1 MTKIKTPPNIKLN
14 TKQGVDPMGF
24 HNITEVVEQNIQ
36 NGIKKT
42 QLSTKKLIL
51 LGIAAG
57 FFIAIGAEAS
67 SLAMHGISGVGLART
82 IAGAVF
88 PIGLMLIV
96 LTGGELFT
104 GNCLISM
111 AVYDKRATLKGM
123 IRNLTIVYISN
134 FIGAFLMALMIN
146 NSGQLNLSAG
156 GAGAFT
162 IKVALGKVGIDPI
175 WAIVSGILCN
185 VLVCLAIFMGAT
197 AKDIAGKCI
206 AIFFPIF
213 VFVISGFEHCVANMY
228 YIPAGII
235 AAQNPVYAA
244 KATELYGITAQQ
256 LSGLNFGSMFS
267 NLIPVTIGNI
277 IGGMVFVGLLYWYLY
292 RKKES

>member
-1 MTKIKTPPNIKLN
+1 
-14 TKQGVDPMGF
+14 MGF
-24 HNITEVVEQNIQ
+24 QTITEVIEQNIQ

-42 QLSTKKLIL
+42 NLTTKKLIL

-57 FFIAIGAEAS
+57 FFIGIGAEAS
-67 SLAMHGISGVGLART
+67 SLAMHGISNVGLART
-82 IAGAVF
+82 VAGAVF

-96 LTGGELFT
+96 LLGGELFT

-111 AVYDKRATLKGM
+111 AVYDKKAKLKGM
-123 IRNLTIVYISN
+123 NRNLTIVYISN
-134 FIGAFLMALMIN
+134 FIGAALMAWMIN
-146 NSGQLNLSAG
+146 NCGQLNFSDG

-162 IKVALGKVGIDPI
+162 IKVALGKVGIDPMQ
-175 WAIVSGILCN
+175 AIVSGILCN
-185 VLVCLAIFMGAT
+185 VLVCLAIFMAAT
-197 AKDIAGKCI
+197 AKDVAGKCI

-228 YIPAGII
+228 YIPAGIF
-235 AAQNPVYAA
+235 AAHNPLYAA
-244 KATELYGITAQQ
+244 KATELYGITAEQ

-267 NLIPVTIGNI
+267 NLIPVTVGNI

>member
-1 MTKIKTPPNIKLN
+1 
-14 TKQGVDPMGF
+14 MGF
-24 HNITEVVEQNIQ
+24 QTITEVIEQNIQ

-42 QLSTKKLIL
+42 NLTTKKLIL

-57 FFIAIGAEAS
+57 FFIGIGAEAS
-67 SLAMHGISGVGLART
+67 SLAMHGISNVGLART
-82 IAGAVF
+82 VAGAVF

-96 LTGGELFT
+96 LLGGELFT

-111 AVYDKRATLKGM
+111 AVYDKRAKLKGM
-123 IRNLTIVYISN
+123 IRNLIIVYISN
-134 FIGAFLMALMIN
+134 FIGAALMAWMIN
-146 NSGQLNLSAG
+146 NCGQLNFSDG

-162 IKVALGKVGIDPI
+162 IKVALGKVGIDPMQ
-175 WAIVSGILCN
+175 AIVSGILCN
-185 VLVCLAIFMGAT
+185 VLVCLAIFMAAT
-197 AKDIAGKCI
+197 AKDVAGKCI

-228 YIPAGII
+228 YIPAGIL
-235 AAQNPVYAA
+235 ATHNPLYVA
-244 KATELYGITAQQ
+244 KATELYGITAEQ

>member
-1 MTKIKTPPNIKLN
+1 
-14 TKQGVDPMGF
+14 MGF
-24 HNITEVVEQNIQ
+24 QTITEVIEQNIQ

-42 QLSTKKLIL
+42 NLTTKKLIL

-57 FFIAIGAEAS
+57 FFIGIGAEAS
-67 SLAMHGISGVGLART
+67 SLAMHGISNVGLART
-82 IAGAVF
+82 VAGAVF

-96 LTGGELFT
+96 LLGGELFT

-111 AVYDKRATLKGM
+111 AVYDKKAKLKGM

-134 FIGAFLMALMIN
+134 FIGAALMAWMIN
-146 NSGQLNLSAG
+146 NCGQLNFSDG

-162 IKVALGKVGIDPI
+162 IKVALGKVGIDSI
-175 WAIVSGILCN
+175 QAIVSGILCN
-185 VLVCLAIFMGAT
+185 VLVCLAIFMAAT
-197 AKDIAGKCI
+197 AKDVAGKCI

-228 YIPAGII
+228 YIPAGIF
-235 AAQNPVYAA
+235 AAQNPLYAT
-244 KATELYGITAQQ
+244 KATELYGITAEQ
-256 LSGLNFGSMFS
+256 LSGLNFGTMFS
-267 NLIPVTIGNI
+267 NLVPVTIGNI

-292 RKKES
+292 RKKEV

>member
-1 MTKIKTPPNIKLN
+1 
-14 TKQGVDPMGF
+14 MGF
-24 HNITEVVEQNIQ
+24 QTITEVIEQNIQ

-42 QLSTKKLIL
+42 NLTTKKLIL

-57 FFIAIGAEAS
+57 FFIGIGAEAS
-67 SLAMHGISGVGLART
+67 SLAMHGISNVGLART
-82 IAGAVF
+82 VAGVVF

-96 LTGGELFT
+96 LLGGELFT

-111 AVYDKRATLKGM
+111 AVYDKKAKLKGM

-134 FIGAFLMALMIN
+134 FIGAALMAWMIN
-146 NSGQLNLSAG
+146 NCGQLNFSDG

-162 IKVALGKVGIDPI
+162 IKVALGKVGIDPMQ
-175 WAIVSGILCN
+175 AIVSGILCN
-185 VLVCLAIFMGAT
+185 VLVCLAIFMAAT
-197 AKDIAGKCI
+197 AKDVAGKCI

-228 YIPAGII
+228 YIPAGIF
-235 AAQNPVYAA
+235 AAQNSLYAA
-244 KATELYGITAQQ
+244 KATELYGITAEQ
-256 LSGLNFGSMFS
+256 LSGLNFGTMFS

>member
-1 MTKIKTPPNIKLN
+1 
-14 TKQGVDPMGF
+14 MGF
-24 HNITEVVEQNIQ
+24 QTITEVIEQNIQ

-42 QLSTKKLIL
+42 NLTTKKLIL

-57 FFIAIGAEAS
+57 FFIGIGAEAS
-67 SLAMHGISGVGLART
+67 SLAMHGISNVGLART
-82 IAGAVF
+82 VAGAVF

-96 LTGGELFT
+96 LLGGELFT

-111 AVYDKRATLKGM
+111 AVYDKKAKLKGM

-134 FIGAFLMALMIN
+134 FIGAALMAWMIN
-146 NSGQLNLSAG
+146 NCGQLNFSDG
-156 GAGAFT
+156 GAGAST
-162 IKVALGKVGIDPI
+162 IKVALGKVGIDPMQ
-175 WAIVSGILCN
+175 AIVSGILCN
-185 VLVCLAIFMGAT
+185 VLVCLAIFMAAT
-197 AKDIAGKCI
+197 AKDVAGKCI

-228 YIPAGII
+228 YIPAGIF
-235 AAQNPVYAA
+235 AAHNPLYAA
-244 KATELYGITAQQ
+244 KATELYGITAEQ
-256 LSGLNFGSMFS
+256 LSGLNFGTMFS

>member
-1 MTKIKTPPNIKLN
+1 
-14 TKQGVDPMGF
+14 MGF
-24 HNITEVVEQNIQ
+24 QTITEVIEQNIQ

-42 QLSTKKLIL
+42 NLTTKKLIL

-57 FFIAIGAEAS
+57 FFIGIGAEAS
-67 SLAMHGISGVGLART
+67 SLAMHGISNVGLART
-82 IAGAVF
+82 VAGAVF

-96 LTGGELFT
+96 LLGGELFT

-111 AVYDKRATLKGM
+111 AVYDKKAKLKGM

-134 FIGAFLMALMIN
+134 FIGAALMAWMIN
-146 NSGQLNLSAG
+146 NCGQLNFSDG

-162 IKVALGKVGIDPI
+162 IKVALGKVGIDPMQ
-175 WAIVSGILCN
+175 AIISGILCN
-185 VLVCLAIFMGAT
+185 VLVCLAIFMAAT
-197 AKDIAGKCI
+197 AKDVAGKCI

-228 YIPAGII
+228 YIPAGIF
-235 AAQNPVYAA
+235 AAHNPLYAA
-244 KATELYGITAQQ
+244 KATELYGITAEQ
-256 LSGLNFGSMFS
+256 LSGLNFGTMFS
-267 NLIPVTIGNI
+267 NLVPVTIGNV

>member
-1 MTKIKTPPNIKLN
+1 
-14 TKQGVDPMGF
+14 MGF
-24 HNITEVVEQNIQ
+24 QTITEVIEQNIQ

-42 QLSTKKLIL
+42 NITTKKLIL

-57 FFIAIGAEAS
+57 FFIGIGAEAS
-67 SLAMHGISGVGLART
+67 SLAMHGISNVGLART
-82 IAGAVF
+82 VAGAVF

-96 LTGGELFT
+96 LLGGELFT

-111 AVYDKRATLKGM
+111 AVYDKKSKLKGM

-134 FIGAFLMALMIN
+134 FIGAALMAWMIN
-146 NSGQLNLSAG
+146 NCGQLNFSDG

-175 WAIVSGILCN
+175 QAIVSGILCN
-185 VLVCLAIFMGAT
+185 VLVCLAIFMAAT
-197 AKDIAGKCI
+197 AKDVAGKCI

-228 YIPAGII
+228 YIPAGIF
-235 AAQNPVYAA
+235 AAHNPLYAA
-244 KATELYGITAQQ
+244 KATELYGITAEQ
-256 LSGLNFGSMFS
+256 LSGLNFGTMFS

>member
-1 MTKIKTPPNIKLN
+1 
-14 TKQGVDPMGF
+14 MGF
-24 HNITEVVEQNIQ
+24 QTITEVIEQNIQ

-42 QLSTKKLIL
+42 NLTTKKLIL

-57 FFIAIGAEAS
+57 FFIGIGAEAS
-67 SLAMHGISGVGLART
+67 SLAMHGISNVGLART
-82 IAGAVF
+82 VAGAVF

-96 LTGGELFT
+96 LLGGELFT

-111 AVYDKRATLKGM
+111 AVYDKKAKLKGM

-134 FIGAFLMALMIN
+134 FIGAALMAWMIN
-146 NSGQLNLSAG
+146 NCGQLNFSDG

-162 IKVALGKVGIDPI
+162 IKVALGKVGIDTI
-175 WAIVSGILCN
+175 QAIVSGILCN
-185 VLVCLAIFMGAT
+185 VLVCLAIFMAAT
-197 AKDIAGKCI
+197 AKDVAGKCI

-228 YIPAGII
+228 YIPAGIF
-235 AAQNPVYAA
+235 AAHNPLYAA
-244 KATELYGITAQQ
+244 KATELYGITAEQ
-256 LSGLNFGSMFS
+256 LSGLNFGTMFS
-267 NLIPVTIGNI
+267 NLVPVTIGNI

-292 RKKES
+292 RKKEV

>member
-1 MTKIKTPPNIKLN
+1 
-14 TKQGVDPMGF
+14 MGF
-24 HNITEVVEQNIQ
+24 QTITEVIEQNIQ

-42 QLSTKKLIL
+42 NLTTKKLIL

-57 FFIAIGAEAS
+57 FFIGIGAEAS
-67 SLAMHGISGVGLART
+67 SLAMHGISNVGLART
-82 IAGAVF
+82 VAGAVF

-96 LTGGELFT
+96 LLGGELFT

-111 AVYDKRATLKGM
+111 AVYDKKAKLKGM

-134 FIGAFLMALMIN
+134 FIGAALMAWMIN
-146 NSGQLNLSAG
+146 NCGQLNFSDG

-175 WAIVSGILCN
+175 QAIVSGILCN
-185 VLVCLAIFMGAT
+185 VLVCLAIFMAAT
-197 AKDIAGKCI
+197 AKDVAGKCI

-228 YIPAGII
+228 YIPAGIF
-235 AAQNPVYAA
+235 AAQNSLYAA
-244 KATELYGITAQQ
+244 KATELYGITAEQ
-256 LSGLNFGSMFS
+256 LSGLNFGTMLS

>member
-1 MTKIKTPPNIKLN
+1 
-14 TKQGVDPMGF
+14 MGF
-24 HNITEVVEQNIQ
+24 QAITEVIEQNIQ

-42 QLSTKKLIL
+42 NLTTKKLIL

-57 FFIAIGAEAS
+57 FFIGIGAEAS
-67 SLAMHGISGVGLART
+67 SLAMHGISNVGLART
-82 IAGAVF
+82 VAGAVF

-96 LTGGELFT
+96 LLGGELFT

-111 AVYDKRATLKGM
+111 AVYDKKAKLKGM

-134 FIGAFLMALMIN
+134 FIGAALMAWMIN
-146 NSGQLNLSAG
+146 NCGQLNFSDG

-162 IKVALGKVGIDPI
+162 IKVALGKVGIDSI
-175 WAIVSGILCN
+175 QAIVSGILCN
-185 VLVCLAIFMGAT
+185 VLVCLAIFMAAT
-197 AKDIAGKCI
+197 AKDVAGKCI

-228 YIPAGII
+228 YIPAGIF
-235 AAQNPVYAA
+235 AAQNPLYAA
-244 KATELYGITAQQ
+244 KATELYGITAEQ
-256 LSGLNFGSMFS
+256 LSGLNFGTMFS
-267 NLIPVTIGNI
+267 NLIPVTIGNV

-292 RKKES
+292 RKKEV

>member
-1 MTKIKTPPNIKLN
+1 
-14 TKQGVDPMGF
+14 MGF
-24 HNITEVVEQNIQ
+24 QTITEVIEQNIQ

-42 QLSTKKLIL
+42 NLTTKKLIL

-57 FFIAIGAEAS
+57 FFIGIGAEAS
-67 SLAMHGISGVGLART
+67 SLAMHGISNVGLART
-82 IAGAVF
+82 VAGAVF

-96 LTGGELFT
+96 LLGGELFT

-111 AVYDKRATLKGM
+111 AVYDKRAKLKGM

-134 FIGAFLMALMIN
+134 FIGAALMAWMIN
-146 NSGQLNLSAG
+146 NCGQLNFSDG

-162 IKVALGKVGIDPI
+162 IKVALGKVGIDPMQ
-175 WAIVSGILCN
+175 AIVSGILCN
-185 VLVCLAIFMGAT
+185 VLVCLAIFMAAT
-197 AKDIAGKCI
+197 AKDVAGKCI

-228 YIPAGII
+228 YIPAGIF
-235 AAQNPVYAA
+235 AARNPLYAA
-244 KATELYGITAQQ
+244 KATELYGITAEQ
-256 LSGLNFGSMFS
+256 LSGLNFGTMFS

-292 RKKES
+292 RKKEV

>member
-1 MTKIKTPPNIKLN
+1 
-14 TKQGVDPMGF
+14 MGF
-24 HNITEVVEQNIQ
+24 QTITEVIEQNIQ

-42 QLSTKKLIL
+42 NLTTKKLIL

-57 FFIAIGAEAS
+57 FFIGIGAEAS
-67 SLAMHGISGVGLART
+67 SLAMHGISNVGLART
-82 IAGAVF
+82 VAGAVF

-96 LTGGELFT
+96 LLGGELFT

-111 AVYDKRATLKGM
+111 AVYDKRAKLKGM

-134 FIGAFLMALMIN
+134 FIGAALMAWMIN
-146 NSGQLNLSAG
+146 NCGQLNFSDG

-162 IKVALGKVGIDPI
+162 IKVALGKVGIDPMQ
-175 WAIVSGILCN
+175 AIVSGILCN
-185 VLVCLAIFMGAT
+185 VLVCLAIFMAAT
-197 AKDIAGKCI
+197 AKDVAGKCI

-228 YIPAGII
+228 YIPAGIF
-235 AAQNPVYAA
+235 ASHNPLYAA
-244 KATELYGITAQQ
+244 KATELYGITAEQ
-256 LSGLNFGSMFS
+256 LSGLNFGTMFS

>member
-1 MTKIKTPPNIKLN
+1 
-14 TKQGVDPMGF
+14 MGF
-24 HNITEVVEQNIQ
+24 QTITEVIEQNIQ

-42 QLSTKKLIL
+42 NLTTKKLIL

-57 FFIAIGAEAS
+57 FFIGIGAEAS
-67 SLAMHGISGVGLART
+67 SLAMHGISNVGLART
-82 IAGAVF
+82 VAGAVF

-96 LTGGELFT
+96 LLGGELFT

-111 AVYDKRATLKGM
+111 AVYDKKAKLKGM

-134 FIGAFLMALMIN
+134 FIGAALMAWMIN
-146 NSGQLNLSAG
+146 NCGQLNFSDG

-162 IKVALGKVGIDPI
+162 IKVALGKVGIDPMQ
-175 WAIVSGILCN
+175 AIVSGILCN
-185 VLVCLAIFMGAT
+185 VLVCLAIFMAAT
-197 AKDIAGKCI
+197 AKDVAGKCI

-228 YIPAGII
+228 YIPAGIF
-235 AAQNPVYAA
+235 AAQNPLYAA
-244 KATELYGITAQQ
+244 KATELYGITAEQ
-256 LSGLNFGSMFS
+256 LSGINFGTMFS

>member
-1 MTKIKTPPNIKLN
+1 
-14 TKQGVDPMGF
+14 MGF
-24 HNITEVVEQNIQ
+24 QTITEVIEQNIR

-42 QLSTKKLIL
+42 NLTTKKLIL

-57 FFIAIGAEAS
+57 FFIGIGAEAS
-67 SLAMHGISGVGLART
+67 SLAMHGISNVGLART
-82 IAGAVF
+82 VAGAVF

-96 LTGGELFT
+96 LLGGELFT

-111 AVYDKRATLKGM
+111 AVYDKKAKLKGM

-134 FIGAFLMALMIN
+134 FIGAALMAWMIN
-146 NSGQLNLSAG
+146 NCGQLNFSDG

-162 IKVALGKVGIDPI
+162 IKVALGKVGIDPMQ
-175 WAIVSGILCN
+175 AIVSGILCN
-185 VLVCLAIFMGAT
+185 VLVCLAIFMAAT
-197 AKDIAGKCI
+197 AKDVAGKCI

-228 YIPAGII
+228 YIPAGIF
-235 AAQNPVYAA
+235 AAHNPLYVA
-244 KATELYGITAQQ
+244 KATELYGITAEQ
-256 LSGLNFGSMFS
+256 LSGLNFGTMFS
-267 NLIPVTIGNI
+267 NLVPVTIGNV

-292 RKKES
+292 RKKEV

>member
-1 MTKIKTPPNIKLN
+1 
-14 TKQGVDPMGF
+14 MGF
-24 HNITEVVEQNIQ
+24 QTITEVIEQNIQ

-42 QLSTKKLIL
+42 NLTTKKLIL

-57 FFIAIGAEAS
+57 FFIGIGAEAS
-67 SLAMHGISGVGLART
+67 SLAMHGISNVGLART
-82 IAGAVF
+82 VAGAVF

-96 LTGGELFT
+96 LLGGELFT

-111 AVYDKRATLKGM
+111 AVYDKKAKLKGM

-134 FIGAFLMALMIN
+134 FIGAALMAWMIN
-146 NSGQLNLSAG
+146 NCGQLNFSDG

-162 IKVALGKVGIDPI
+162 IKVALGKVGIDPMQ
-175 WAIVSGILCN
+175 AIVSGILCN
-185 VLVCLAIFMGAT
+185 VLVCLAIFMAAT
-197 AKDIAGKCI
+197 AKDVAGKCI

-228 YIPAGII
+228 YIPAGIF
-235 AAQNPVYAA
+235 AAHNPLYVA
-244 KATELYGITAQQ
+244 KATELYGITAEQ
-256 LSGLNFGSMFS
+256 LSGLNFGTMFS

-292 RKKES
+292 RKKEV

>member
-1 MTKIKTPPNIKLN
+1 
-14 TKQGVDPMGF
+14 MGF
-24 HNITEVVEQNIQ
+24 QTITEVIEQNIQ

-42 QLSTKKLIL
+42 NLTTKKLIL

-57 FFIAIGAEAS
+57 FFIGIGAEAS
-67 SLAMHGISGVGLART
+67 SLAMHGISNVGLART
-82 IAGAVF
+82 VAGAVF

-96 LTGGELFT
+96 LLGGELFT

-111 AVYDKRATLKGM
+111 AVYDKKAKLKGM

-134 FIGAFLMALMIN
+134 FIGAALMAWMIN
-146 NSGQLNLSAG
+146 NCGQLNFSDG

-162 IKVALGKVGIDPI
+162 IKVALGKVGIDPMQ
-175 WAIVSGILCN
+175 AIVSGILCN
-185 VLVCLAIFMGAT
+185 VLVCLAIFMAAT
-197 AKDIAGKCI
+197 AKDVAGKCI

-228 YIPAGII
+228 YIPAGIF
-235 AAQNPVYAA
+235 AAHNPLYVA
-244 KATELYGITAQQ
+244 KATELYGITAEQ

>member
-1 MTKIKTPPNIKLN
+1 M
-14 TKQGVDPMGF
+14 GVQT
-24 HNITEVVEQNIQ
+24 ITEVIEQNIQ

-42 QLSTKKLIL
+42 NLTTKKLIL

-57 FFIAIGAEAS
+57 FFIGIGAEAS
-67 SLAMHGISGVGLART
+67 SLAMHGISNVGLART
-82 IAGAVF
+82 VAGVVF

-96 LTGGELFT
+96 LLGGELFT

-111 AVYDKRATLKGM
+111 AVYDKRAKLKGM

-134 FIGAFLMALMIN
+134 FIGAALMAWMIN
-146 NSGQLNLSAG
+146 NCGQLNFSDG

-162 IKVALGKVGIDPI
+162 IKVALGKVGIDPMQ
-175 WAIVSGILCN
+175 AIVSGILCN
-185 VLVCLAIFMGAT
+185 VLVCLAIFMAAT
-197 AKDIAGKCI
+197 AKDVAGKCI

-228 YIPAGII
+228 YIPAGIF
-235 AAQNPVYAA
+235 AAHNPLYAA
-244 KATELYGITAQQ
+244 KATELYGITAEQ
-256 LSGLNFGSMFS
+256 LSGLNFGTMFS
-267 NLIPVTIGNI
+267 NLVPVTIGNI

-292 RKKES
+292 RKKEV

>member
-1 MTKIKTPPNIKLN
+1 
-14 TKQGVDPMGF
+14 MGF
-24 HNITEVVEQNIQ
+24 QTITEVIEQNIQ

-42 QLSTKKLIL
+42 NLTTKKLIL

-57 FFIAIGAEAS
+57 FFIGIGAEAS
-67 SLAMHGISGVGLART
+67 SLAMHGISNVGLART
-82 IAGAVF
+82 VAGAVF

-96 LTGGELFT
+96 LLGGELFT

-111 AVYDKRATLKGM
+111 AVYDKKSKLKGM
-123 IRNLTIVYISN
+123 IRNLIIVYISN
-134 FIGAFLMALMIN
+134 FIGAALMAWMIN
-146 NSGQLNLSAG
+146 NCGQLNFSDG

-162 IKVALGKVGIDPI
+162 IKVALGKAGIDPMQ
-175 WAIVSGILCN
+175 AIVSGILCN
-185 VLVCLAIFMGAT
+185 VLVCLAIFMAAT
-197 AKDIAGKCI
+197 AKDVAGKCI

-228 YIPAGII
+228 YIPAGIF
-235 AAQNPVYAA
+235 AAQNSLYAA
-244 KATELYGITAQQ
+244 KATELYGITAEQ
-256 LSGLNFGSMFS
+256 LSGLNFGTMFS

>member
-1 MTKIKTPPNIKLN
+1 M
-14 TKQGVDPMGF
+14 GVQT
-24 HNITEVVEQNIQ
+24 ITEVIEQNIQ

-42 QLSTKKLIL
+42 NLTTKKLIL

-57 FFIAIGAEAS
+57 FFIGIGAEAS
-67 SLAMHGISGVGLART
+67 SLAMHGISNVGLART
-82 IAGAVF
+82 VAGAVF

-96 LTGGELFT
+96 LLGGELFT

-111 AVYDKRATLKGM
+111 AVYDKKVKLKGM

-134 FIGAFLMALMIN
+134 FIGAALMAWMIN
-146 NSGQLNLSAG
+146 NCGQLNFSDG

-175 WAIVSGILCN
+175 QAIVSGILCN
-185 VLVCLAIFMGAT
+185 VLVCLAIFMAAT
-197 AKDIAGKCI
+197 AKDVAGKCI

-228 YIPAGII
+228 YIPAGIF
-235 AAQNPVYAA
+235 AAHNPLYAA
-244 KATELYGITAQQ
+244 KATELYGITAEQ

-292 RKKES
+292 RKKEV

>member
-1 MTKIKTPPNIKLN
+1 
-14 TKQGVDPMGF
+14 MGF
-24 HNITEVVEQNIQ
+24 QTITEVIEQNIQ

-42 QLSTKKLIL
+42 NLTTKKLIL

-57 FFIAIGAEAS
+57 FFIGIGAEAS
-67 SLAMHGISGVGLART
+67 SLAMHGISNVGLART
-82 IAGAVF
+82 VAGAVF

-96 LTGGELFT
+96 LLGGELFT

-111 AVYDKRATLKGM
+111 AVYDKKAKLKGM

-134 FIGAFLMALMIN
+134 FIGAALMAWMIN
-146 NSGQLNLSAG
+146 NCGQLNFSDG
-156 GAGAFT
+156 GVGAFT
-162 IKVALGKVGIDPI
+162 IKVALGKVGIDPMQ
-175 WAIVSGILCN
+175 AIISGILCN
-185 VLVCLAIFMGAT
+185 VLVCLAIFMAAT
-197 AKDIAGKCI
+197 AKDVAGKCI

-228 YIPAGII
+228 YIPAGIL
-235 AAQNPVYAA
+235 ATHNPLYAA
-244 KATELYGITAQQ
+244 KATELYGITAEQ

>member
-1 MTKIKTPPNIKLN
+1 
-14 TKQGVDPMGF
+14 MGF
-24 HNITEVVEQNIQ
+24 QTITEVIEQNIQ

-42 QLSTKKLIL
+42 NITTKKLIL

-57 FFIAIGAEAS
+57 FFIGIGAEAS
-67 SLAMHGISGVGLART
+67 SLAMHGISNVGLART
-82 IAGAVF
+82 VAGAVF

-96 LTGGELFT
+96 LLGGELFT

-111 AVYDKRATLKGM
+111 AVYDKKSKLKGM

-134 FIGAFLMALMIN
+134 FIGAALMAWMIN
-146 NSGQLNLSAG
+146 NCGQLNFSDG

-162 IKVALGKVGIDPI
+162 IKVALGKVGIDPMQ
-175 WAIVSGILCN
+175 AIVSGILCN
-185 VLVCLAIFMGAT
+185 VLVCLAIFMAAT
-197 AKDIAGKCI
+197 AKDVAGKCI

-228 YIPAGII
+228 YIPAGIF
-235 AAQNPVYAA
+235 AAHNPLYAA
-244 KATELYGITAQQ
+244 KATELYGITAEQ
-256 LSGLNFGSMFS
+256 LSGLNFGTMFS

>member
-1 MTKIKTPPNIKLN
+1 
-14 TKQGVDPMGF
+14 MGF
-24 HNITEVVEQNIQ
+24 QTITEVIEQNIQ

-42 QLSTKKLIL
+42 NLTTKILIL

-57 FFIAIGAEAS
+57 FFIGIGAEAS
-67 SLAMHGISGVGLART
+67 SLAMHGISNVGLART
-82 IAGAVF
+82 VAGAVF

-96 LTGGELFT
+96 LLGGELFT

-111 AVYDKRATLKGM
+111 AVYDKKAKLKGM

-134 FIGAFLMALMIN
+134 FIGAALMAWMIN
-146 NSGQLNLSAG
+146 NCGQLNISDG

-175 WAIVSGILCN
+175 QAIVSGILCN
-185 VLVCLAIFMGAT
+185 VLVCLAIFMAAT
-197 AKDIAGKCI
+197 AKDVAGKCI

-228 YIPAGII
+228 YIPAGIF
-235 AAQNPVYAA
+235 AAHNPLYAA
-244 KATELYGITAQQ
+244 KATELYGITAEQ
-256 LSGLNFGSMFS
+256 LSGLNFGTMFS
-267 NLIPVTIGNI
+267 NLVPGTIGNI

-292 RKKES
+292 RKKEV

>member
-1 MTKIKTPPNIKLN
+1 
-14 TKQGVDPMGF
+14 MGF
-24 HNITEVVEQNIQ
+24 QTITEVIEQNIQ

-42 QLSTKKLIL
+42 NLTTKKLIL

-57 FFIAIGAEAS
+57 FFIGIGAEAS
-67 SLAMHGISGVGLART
+67 SLAMHGISNVGLART
-82 IAGAVF
+82 VAGAVF

-96 LTGGELFT
+96 LLGGELFT

-111 AVYDKRATLKGM
+111 AVYDKKSKLKGM

-134 FIGAFLMALMIN
+134 FIGAALMAWMIN
-146 NSGQLNLSAG
+146 NCGQLNFSDG

-175 WAIVSGILCN
+175 QAIVSGILCN
-185 VLVCLAIFMGAT
+185 VLVCLAIFMAAT
-197 AKDIAGKCI
+197 AKDVAGKCI

-228 YIPAGII
+228 YIPAGIF
-235 AAQNPVYAA
+235 AAQNSLYAA
-244 KATELYGITAQQ
+244 KATELYGITAEQ
-256 LSGLNFGSMFS
+256 LSGLNFGTMFS

>member
-1 MTKIKTPPNIKLN
+1 
-14 TKQGVDPMGF
+14 MGF
-24 HNITEVVEQNIQ
+24 QTITEVIEQNIQ

-42 QLSTKKLIL
+42 NLTTKKLIL

-57 FFIAIGAEAS
+57 FFIGIGAEAS
-67 SLAMHGISGVGLART
+67 SLAMHGISNVGLART
-82 IAGAVF
+82 VAGAVF

-96 LTGGELFT
+96 LLGGELFT

-111 AVYDKRATLKGM
+111 AVYDKKAKLKGM

-134 FIGAFLMALMIN
+134 FIGAALMAWMIN
-146 NSGQLNLSAG
+146 NCGQLNFSDG

-175 WAIVSGILCN
+175 QAIVSGILCN
-185 VLVCLAIFMGAT
+185 VLVCLAIFMAAT
-197 AKDIAGKCI
+197 AKDVAGKCI

-228 YIPAGII
+228 YIPAGIF
-235 AAQNPVYAA
+235 AAHNPLYAA
-244 KATELYGITAQQ
+244 KATELYGITAEQ

>member
-1 MTKIKTPPNIKLN
+1 
-14 TKQGVDPMGF
+14 MGF
-24 HNITEVVEQNIQ
+24 QTITEVIEQNIQ

-42 QLSTKKLIL
+42 NLTTKKLIL

-57 FFIAIGAEAS
+57 FFIGIGAEAS
-67 SLAMHGISGVGLART
+67 SLAMHGISNVGLART
-82 IAGAVF
+82 VAGAVF

-96 LTGGELFT
+96 LLGGELFT

-111 AVYDKRATLKGM
+111 AVYDKKAKLKGM
-123 IRNLTIVYISN
+123 IRNLIIVYISN
-134 FIGAFLMALMIN
+134 FIGAALMAWMIN
-146 NSGQLNLSAG
+146 NCGQLNFSDG

-162 IKVALGKVGIDPI
+162 IKVALGKVGIDPMQ
-175 WAIVSGILCN
+175 AIVSGILCN
-185 VLVCLAIFMGAT
+185 VLVCLAIFMAAT
-197 AKDIAGKCI
+197 AKDVAGKCI

-228 YIPAGII
+228 YIPAGIF
-235 AAQNPVYAA
+235 AAQNPLYAA
-244 KATELYGITAQQ
+244 KATELYGITAEQ
-256 LSGLNFGSMFS
+256 LSGLNFGTMFS

>member
-1 MTKIKTPPNIKLN
+1 
-14 TKQGVDPMGF
+14 MGF
-24 HNITEVVEQNIQ
+24 QTITEVIEQNIQ

-42 QLSTKKLIL
+42 NLTTKKLIL

-57 FFIAIGAEAS
+57 FFIGIGAEAS
-67 SLAMHGISGVGLART
+67 SLAMHGISNVGLART
-82 IAGAVF
+82 VAGAVF

-96 LTGGELFT
+96 LLGGELFT

-111 AVYDKRATLKGM
+111 AVYDKKAKLKGM

-134 FIGAFLMALMIN
+134 FIGAALMAWMIN
-146 NSGQLNLSAG
+146 NCSQLNFSDG

-175 WAIVSGILCN
+175 QAIVSGILCN
-185 VLVCLAIFMGAT
+185 VLVCLAIFMAAT
-197 AKDIAGKCI
+197 AKDVAGKCI

-228 YIPAGII
+228 YIPAGIF
-235 AAQNPVYAA
+235 AAQNPLYVA
-244 KATELYGITAQQ
+244 KATELYGITAEQ
-256 LSGLNFGSMFS
+256 LSGLNFGTMFS
-267 NLIPVTIGNI
+267 NLVPVTIGNV

-292 RKKES
+292 RKKEV

>member
-1 MTKIKTPPNIKLN
+1 
-14 TKQGVDPMGF
+14 MGF
-24 HNITEVVEQNIQ
+24 QTITEVIEQNIQ

-42 QLSTKKLIL
+42 NLTTKKLIL

-57 FFIAIGAEAS
+57 FFIGIGAEAS
-67 SLAMHGISGVGLART
+67 SLAMHGISNVGLART
-82 IAGAVF
+82 VAGTVF

-96 LTGGELFT
+96 LLGGELFT

-111 AVYDKRATLKGM
+111 AVYDKKAKLKGM

-134 FIGAFLMALMIN
+134 FIGAALMAWMIN
-146 NSGQLNLSAG
+146 NCGQLNFSDG

-162 IKVALGKVGIDPI
+162 IKVALGKVGIDPMQ
-175 WAIVSGILCN
+175 AIVSGILCN
-185 VLVCLAIFMGAT
+185 VLVCLAIFMAAT
-197 AKDIAGKCI
+197 AKDVAGKCI

-228 YIPAGII
+228 YIPAGIF
-235 AAQNPVYAA
+235 AAHNPLYAA
-244 KATELYGITAQQ
+244 KATELYGITAEQ
-256 LSGLNFGSMFS
+256 LSGLNFGTMFS
-267 NLIPVTIGNI
+267 NLLPVTIGNI

-292 RKKES
+292 RKKEV

>member
-1 MTKIKTPPNIKLN
+1 
-14 TKQGVDPMGF
+14 MGF
-24 HNITEVVEQNIQ
+24 QTITEVIEQNIQ

-42 QLSTKKLIL
+42 NLTTKKLIL
-51 LGIAAG
+51 LGIVAG
-57 FFIAIGAEAS
+57 FFIGIGAEAS
-67 SLAMHGISGVGLART
+67 SLAMHGISNVGLART
-82 IAGAVF
+82 VAGAVF

-96 LTGGELFT
+96 LLGGELFT

-111 AVYDKRATLKGM
+111 AVYDKKSKLKGM

-134 FIGAFLMALMIN
+134 FIGAALMAWMIN
-146 NSGQLNLSAG
+146 NCGQLNFSDG

-175 WAIVSGILCN
+175 QAIVSGILCN
-185 VLVCLAIFMGAT
+185 VLVCLAIFMAAT
-197 AKDIAGKCI
+197 AKDVAGKCI

-228 YIPAGII
+228 YIPAGIF
-235 AAQNPVYAA
+235 AAQNSLYAA
-244 KATELYGITAQQ
+244 KATELYGITAEQ
-256 LSGLNFGSMFS
+256 LSGLNFGTMFS

>member
-1 MTKIKTPPNIKLN
+1 
-14 TKQGVDPMGF
+14 MGF
-24 HNITEVVEQNIQ
+24 QTITEVIEQNIQ

-42 QLSTKKLIL
+42 NLTTKKLIL

-57 FFIAIGAEAS
+57 FFIGIGAEAS
-67 SLAMHGISGVGLART
+67 SLAMHGISNVGLART
-82 IAGAVF
+82 VAGAVF

-96 LTGGELFT
+96 LLGGELFT

-111 AVYDKRATLKGM
+111 AVYDKKAKLKGM

-134 FIGAFLMALMIN
+134 FIGAALMAWMIN
-146 NSGQLNLSAG
+146 NCGQLNFSDG

-175 WAIVSGILCN
+175 QAIVSGILCN
-185 VLVCLAIFMGAT
+185 VLVCLAIFMAAT
-197 AKDIAGKCI
+197 AKDVAGKCI

-228 YIPAGII
+228 YIPAGIF
-235 AAQNPVYAA
+235 AAHNPLYAA
-244 KATELYGITAQQ
+244 KATELYGITAEQ
-256 LSGLNFGSMFS
+256 LSGLNFGTMFS
-267 NLIPVTIGNI
+267 NLVPVTIGNI
-277 IGGMVFVGLLYWYLY
+277 IGGMVFVGLLYWYL
-292 RKKES
+292 SLIHI

>member
-1 MTKIKTPPNIKLN
+1 
-14 TKQGVDPMGF
+14 MGF
-24 HNITEVVEQNIQ
+24 QTITEVIEQNIQ

-42 QLSTKKLIL
+42 NLTTKKLIL

-57 FFIAIGAEAS
+57 FFIGIGAEAS
-67 SLAMHGISGVGLART
+67 SLAMHGISNVGLART
-82 IAGAVF
+82 VAGAVF

-96 LTGGELFT
+96 LLGGELFT

-111 AVYDKRATLKGM
+111 AVYDKKAKLKGM

-134 FIGAFLMALMIN
+134 FIGAALMAWMIN
-146 NSGQLNLSAG
+146 NCGQLNFSDG

-162 IKVALGKVGIDPI
+162 IKVALGKVGIDPMQ
-175 WAIVSGILCN
+175 AIVSGILCN
-185 VLVCLAIFMGAT
+185 VLVCLAIFMAAT
-197 AKDIAGKCI
+197 AKDVAGKCI

-228 YIPAGII
+228 YIPAGIF
-235 AAQNPVYAA
+235 AAHNPLYAA
-244 KATELYGITAQQ
+244 KATELYGITAEQ
-256 LSGLNFGSMFS
+256 LSGLNFGTMFS

>member
-1 MTKIKTPPNIKLN
+1 
-14 TKQGVDPMGF
+14 MGF
-24 HNITEVVEQNIQ
+24 QTITEVIEQNIQ

-42 QLSTKKLIL
+42 NLTTKKLIL

-57 FFIAIGAEAS
+57 FFIGIGAEAS
-67 SLAMHGISGVGLART
+67 SLAMHGISNVGLART
-82 IAGAVF
+82 VAGAVF

-96 LTGGELFT
+96 LLGGELFT

-111 AVYDKRATLKGM
+111 AVYDKKAKLKGM

-134 FIGAFLMALMIN
+134 FIGAALMAWMIN
-146 NSGQLNLSAG
+146 NCGQLNFSDG

-162 IKVALGKVGIDPI
+162 IKVALGKVGIDPMQ
-175 WAIVSGILCN
+175 AIVSGILCN
-185 VLVCLAIFMGAT
+185 VLVCLAIFMAAT
-197 AKDIAGKCI
+197 AKDVAGKCI

-228 YIPAGII
+228 YIPAGIF
-235 AAQNPVYAA
+235 AAQNPLYVA
-244 KATELYGITAQQ
+244 KATELYGITAEQ
-256 LSGLNFGSMFS
+256 LSGLNFGTIFS

-292 RKKES
+292 RKKEV

>member
-1 MTKIKTPPNIKLN
+1 
-14 TKQGVDPMGF
+14 MGF
-24 HNITEVVEQNIQ
+24 QTITEVIEQNIQ

-42 QLSTKKLIL
+42 NLTTKKLIL

-57 FFIAIGAEAS
+57 FFIGIGAEAS
-67 SLAMHGISGVGLART
+67 SLAMHGISNVGLART
-82 IAGAVF
+82 VAGAVF

-96 LTGGELFT
+96 LLGGELFT

-111 AVYDKRATLKGM
+111 AVYDKKAKLKGM

-134 FIGAFLMALMIN
+134 FIGAALMAWMIN
-146 NSGQLNLSAG
+146 NCGQLNFSDG

-162 IKVALGKVGIDPI
+162 IKVALVKVGIDPI
-175 WAIVSGILCN
+175 QAIVSGILCN
-185 VLVCLAIFMGAT
+185 VLVCLAIFMAAT
-197 AKDIAGKCI
+197 AKDVAGKCI

-228 YIPAGII
+228 YIPAGIF
-235 AAQNPVYAA
+235 AAHNPLYAA
-244 KATELYGITAQQ
+244 KATELYGITAEQ
-256 LSGLNFGSMFS
+256 LSGLNFGTMFS
-267 NLIPVTIGNI
+267 NLVPVTIGNI

-292 RKKES
+292 RKKEV

>member
-1 MTKIKTPPNIKLN
+1 
-14 TKQGVDPMGF
+14 MGF
-24 HNITEVVEQNIQ
+24 QKITEVIEQNIQ

-42 QLSTKKLIL
+42 NLTTKKLIL

-57 FFIAIGAEAS
+57 FFIGIGAEAS
-67 SLAMHGISGVGLART
+67 SLAMHGISNVGLART
-82 IAGAVF
+82 VAGAVF

-96 LTGGELFT
+96 LLGGELFT

-111 AVYDKRATLKGM
+111 AVYDKKAKLKGM

-134 FIGAFLMALMIN
+134 FIGAALMAWMIN
-146 NSGQLNLSAG
+146 NCGQLNFSDG

-175 WAIVSGILCN
+175 QAIVSGILCN
-185 VLVCLAIFMGAT
+185 VLVCLAIFMAAT
-197 AKDIAGKCI
+197 AKDVAGKCI

-228 YIPAGII
+228 YIPAGIF
-235 AAQNPVYAA
+235 AAHNPLYAA
-244 KATELYGITAQQ
+244 KATELYGITAEQ
-256 LSGLNFGSMFS
+256 LSGLNFGTMFS
-267 NLIPVTIGNI
+267 NLVPVTIGNI

-292 RKKES
+292 RKKEV

>member
-1 MTKIKTPPNIKLN
+1 
-14 TKQGVDPMGF
+14 MGF
-24 HNITEVVEQNIQ
+24 QTITEVVEQNIQ

-42 QLSTKKLIL
+42 NLTTKKLIL

-57 FFIAIGAEAS
+57 FFIGIGAEAS
-67 SLAMHGISGVGLART
+67 SLAMHGISNVGLART
-82 IAGAVF
+82 VAGAVF

-96 LTGGELFT
+96 LLGGELFT

-111 AVYDKRATLKGM
+111 AVYDKKAKLKGM

-134 FIGAFLMALMIN
+134 FIGAALMAWMIN
-146 NSGQLNLSAG
+146 NCGQLNFSDG

-162 IKVALGKVGIDPI
+162 IKVALGKVGIDPMQ
-175 WAIVSGILCN
+175 AIVSGILCN
-185 VLVCLAIFMGAT
+185 VLVCLAIFMAAT
-197 AKDIAGKCI
+197 AKDVAGKCI
-206 AIFFPIF
+206 AILFPIF

-228 YIPAGII
+228 YIPAGIF
-235 AAQNPVYAA
+235 ATYNPLYVA
-244 KATELYGITAQQ
+244 KATELYGITAEQ

-292 RKKES
+292 RKKEV